1 MKPHFF
7 KIILIFTFILLN
19 LYNCSD
25 KQDDTPPFL
34 TIEKKTVNFNASAYV
49 TEVTVKSNSSNWSA
63 SVQADATSWLEATP
77 RGGVLVIVVTE
88 NGNFGSRK
96 GEIKVFTED
105 LTETIVVEQ
114 FGTEPAILLSTE
126 TTSISAD
133 GGEIELEITSNI
145 EYSVIIPSDVS
156 WVILKDETRSSN
168 MVMDKKVFQVEWNTE
183 NSERRAELT
192 IKQNNG
198 TLEKKFYIVQE
209 GLEDY
214 TGGSGDDIL
223 DDIKVPV
230 SSASAS
236 SYQPGGEIEKSFD
249 GDYSTIYHSNWG
261 NSASDYF
268 PITLD
273 YHFIEQESIDYL
285 VYHPRTSGA
294 NGNFKEVEIWAT
306 TESNPSFVK
315 IVDFDFMGSGSAT
328 KVVFDE
334 PLLNPTAIRFIVN
347 SGSGDGQGFASC
359 AEMEFYRFNTE
370 NFNPLSIFTDNTC
383 SELKPGVSLKDIE
396 EISSN
401 LYRNIALYMFKGT
414 YPDEF
419 RIQEY
424 KAWPHPD
431 AWAKENKTS
440 TLSLLDN
447 PTGISVSRNED
458 LIVFVGETEG
468 YPISLKIQNLDL
480 PGGDGYNNAS
490 FYPLSPGLNKLKVR
504 NDGLAYLFYHTP
516 DYQSAPSIKVHFA
529 TGKVNG
535 YYDSKKHE
543 KSDWTRLLNE
553 AGDKYFDVLG
563 EYAHLTFPT
572 QDFIKY
578 ASSNGPELIEAYD
591 DLVRL
596 EADFMGLM
604 KYNRPTV
611 NRAYFHVMYHSYMYA
626 TSYRT
631 AYNSGTTETILS
643 LSKLKSEPWGPAH
656 EMGHTFQTRP
666 GFLWRGMTEVTNNV
680 HSMYVQTQWG
690 NDSRIESEDMGRF
703 NNRYEK
709 AYYSSFVHNTPHPG
723 EEDVFCK
730 LVSLWQL
737 QLYFSNVLRETDV
750 YKDLYEKVR
759 ISPNKATAGE
769 QQLEFVKMMCDITK
783 TDLTDFF
790 YKWGYLSPYDEII
803 DDYGAGRFF
812 ITQNQI
818 DEVISEIKLKN
829 YPSLIDKAEYI
840 CDSNVEIFKNR
851 LHVKKGSAS
860 ANNSTLTMKGWE
872 NVVAFEVY
880 QDEKL
885 LFASNKSV
893 FTIDQTMNDKIKVF
907 ALSYDGDRTE
917 VTF

>member
-236 SYQPGGEIEKSFD
+236 SYQPDGEIEKSFD

-306 TESNPSFVK
+306 TESNPSFMK

-401 LYRNIALYMFKGT
+401 LYRNIALYMFMGT

-424 KAWPHPD
+424 KAWPQPD

-458 LIVFVGETEG
+458 LVVFVGETEG

-535 YYDSKKHE
+535 YYDSQKHE

-690 NDSRIESEDMGRF
+690 NDSRLESEDMGRF

-737 QLYFSNVLRETDV
+737 QLYFSNVLGETDV

-759 ISPNKATAGE
+759 LSPNKATAGE

>member
-168 MVMDKKVFQVEWNTE
+168 MVMDKKAFQVEWNTE
-183 NSERRAELT
+183 NFERRAELT

-273 YHFIEQESIDYL
+273 YHFIEQESIDYM

-306 TESNPSFVK
+306 TESNPSFMK

-401 LYRNIALYMFKGT
+401 LYRNIALYMFMGT

-458 LIVFVGETEG
+458 LVVFVGETEG

-535 YYDSKKHE
+535 YYDSQKHE

-709 AYYSSFVHNTPHPG
+709 AYYSSFVHNTLHPG

-737 QLYFSNVLRETDV
+737 QLYFSNVLGETDV

>member
-306 TESNPSFVK
+306 TESNPSFMK

-383 SELKPGVSLKDIE
+383 SELKPGVTLKEIE

-401 LYRNIALYMFKGT
+401 LYRNIALYMFMGT

-458 LIVFVGETEG
+458 LVVFVGETGG

-690 NDSRIESEDMGRF
+690 NDSRLESEDMGRF

-737 QLYFSNVLRETDV
+737 QLYFSNVLGETDV

>member
-383 SELKPGVSLKDIE
+383 SELKPGVTLKEIE

-401 LYRNIALYMFKGT
+401 LYRNIALYMFMGT

-440 TLSLLDN
+440 PLSLLDN

-458 LIVFVGETEG
+458 LVVFVGETEG

-535 YYDSKKHE
+535 YYDSQKHE

-737 QLYFSNVLRETDV
+737 QLYFSNVLGETDV

-812 ITQNQI
+812 ITQTQI

>member
-168 MVMDKKVFQVEWNTE
+168 MVMDKKAFQVEWNTE
-183 NSERRAELT
+183 NFERRAELT

-236 SYQPGGEIEKSFD
+236 SYQPDGEIEKSFD

-306 TESNPSFVK
+306 TESNPSFMK

-383 SELKPGVSLKDIE
+383 SELKPGVTLKEIE

-401 LYRNIALYMFKGT
+401 LYRNIALYMFMGT

-458 LIVFVGETEG
+458 LVVFVGETEG

-631 AYNSGTTETILS
+631 AYNSGTSEAILS

-690 NDSRIESEDMGRF
+690 NDSRLESEDMGRF

-709 AYYSSFVHNTPHPG
+709 AYYSSFVHNTLHPG

-737 QLYFSNVLRETDV
+737 QLYFSNVLGETDV

>member
-88 NGNFGSRK
+88 NGHFGSRK

-383 SELKPGVSLKDIE
+383 SELKPGVTLKEIE

-401 LYRNIALYMFKGT
+401 LYRNIALYMFMGT

-458 LIVFVGETEG
+458 LVVFVGETEG

-535 YYDSKKHE
+535 YYDSQKHE

-690 NDSRIESEDMGRF
+690 NDSRLESEDMGRF